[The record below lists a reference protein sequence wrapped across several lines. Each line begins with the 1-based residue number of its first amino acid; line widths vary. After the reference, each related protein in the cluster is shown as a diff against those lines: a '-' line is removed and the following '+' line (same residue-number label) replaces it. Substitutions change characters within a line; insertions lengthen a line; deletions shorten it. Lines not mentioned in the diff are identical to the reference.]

1 MPTVTALVPQVGVKG
16 AILLYLDGAF
26 AFATTVG
33 FVREAGLHA
42 GKLLT
47 AEESAG
53 LEFHSA
59 VFQHLQTAYRFLSYR
74 PRTETEVRE
83 RLRRLRCPAPV
94 ADRVVERLIEQRF
107 LDDAAF
113 AQQWAEGRDA
123 RAPRSGRLVRWE
135 LRQKGIAPDLALA
148 ATAETDDA
156 AAAMRAGERRA
167 ARLPALDHGAF
178 RKRLGDFLL
187 RRGFSYDVTNRTVE
201 RLWQQRAPT
210 DGEARDGAPD
220 DDF

>member
-1 MPTVTALVPQVGVKG
+1 VPTVTALVPQVGVKG
-16 AILLYLDGAF
+16 AILLYLDDAF
-26 AFATTVG
+26 AFATTKG

-47 AEESAG
+47 ADETAE
-53 LEFHSA
+53 LEFRAS
-59 VFQHLQTAYRFLSYR
+59 VFQHLQNAYRFLSFR
-74 PRTETEVRE
+74 PRTEAEVRG

-123 RAPRSGRLVRWE
+123 RAPRSGKLVRWE
-135 LRQKGIAPDLALA
+135 LRQKGIAPDLAVA
-148 ATAETDDA
+148 ATAATDDA
-156 AAAMRAGERRA
+156 GAALRAAERRA
-167 ARLPALDHGAF
+167 ARLPVLDHAAF

-201 RLWQQRAPT
+201 HLWQQRATT
-210 DGEARDGAPD
+210 DGEPSDGALD